1 MLDSPEVQRLQ
12 PIIDVDSSSDT
23 PESPMRWRRW
33 RSGSLRPPPGSVVEV
48 PLVENVDKNEI
59 REKLKTYL
67 ADMEYA
73 DMDYKFRKM
82 TQTSKTP
89 EPVRNCQQEIA
100 QWRCSHPKEK
110 KKYLLLFWRWAGAL
124 ERGQRGRFLISEL
137 PHVMTSPSGRPP
149 VESLNDVKSC
159 QLLERTMPKSHI
171 FADGNKSWASHSK
184 FFGRKCF
191 QVSHVKM
198 EFTRKRRKRG
208 HKTHGTQCIDK
219 KWSASETV
227 YPQGTELF
235 SMLLLRKFPTFFA
248 FRNSNS

>member
-1 MLDSPEVQRLQ
+1 
-12 PIIDVDSSSDT
+12 
-23 PESPMRWRRW
+23 
-33 RSGSLRPPPGSVVEV
+33 
-48 PLVENVDKNEI
+48 
-59 REKLKTYL
+59 
-67 ADMEYA
+67 
-73 DMDYKFRKM
+73 M
-82 TQTSKTP
+82 TQISKTP
-89 EPVRNCQQEIA
+89 EPVRNFQQEIA
-100 QWRCSHPKEK
+100 QWRGSHPKEK

-159 QLLERTMPKSHI
+159 QLLERTLPKSHI

-184 FFGRKCF
+184 SLGRKCF

-198 EFTRKRRKRG
+198 EFTRKTRKRG

-219 KWSASETV
+219 KWSALKRYIPKELCSKTPNGLLNEQINEYVYSFVWRSNTLGKHQLKGLGKIAQDLDCLSCSPCRACYET
-227 YPQGTELF
+227 F
-235 SMLLLRKFPTFFA
+235 HFFA